1 VRARVRE
8 AEHTDVVVVGGGL
21 VGLAVAR
28 ALALSGREVVVLEA
42 EASLGAHASS
52 RNSGVIHAGIYY
64 RPGSAKAVLCV
75 AGKRALYSYC
85 EAQGVPHARLGKL
98 LVATHEAELPTLELL
113 FEQAR
118 ANGVEDLTF
127 LDAAQIRELEPEV
140 RALGALHSPSSGIVD
155 VSALL
160 AAFKRDATENGA
172 HVVTSTPVLAGRL
185 LADGFELELG
195 GVEPSRVRCRTLV
208 NAAGLRAPALSR
220 SLAGL
225 DQARVPAEHYS
236 RGHYFALA
244 RPSPFRRL
252 VYPVPVPGGL
262 GIHVTLELDGR
273 ARFGPDVSEASG
285 VDYAFDETRV
295 TSFYSAIRRYY
306 PGLADEALVP
316 GYVGVRPKLG
326 PPGTSHDFVI
336 QGPHAAGTP
345 GFAALYGIESPGL
358 TAALAIG
365 DHVRDLLAERPPRSA

>member
-1 VRARVRE
+1 VRE
-8 AEHTDVVVVGGGL
+8 AEHTDVVVAGAGL

-28 ALALSGREVVVLEA
+28 ALALSGRDVVVLEA

-64 RPGSAKAVLCV
+64 RPGSAKAALCV
-75 AGKRALYSYC
+75 AGKRALYAYC

-98 LVATHEAELPTLELL
+98 LVATRDEELPMLELL

-118 ANGVEDLTF
+118 MNGVDDLTW
-127 LDAAQIRELEPEV
+127 LDASQVRELEPEV
-140 RALGALHSPSSGIVD
+140 CALGALHSPSSGIVD
-155 VSALL
+155 ASALL
-160 AAFKRDATENGA
+160 AAFKRDVTENGA
-172 HVVTSTPVLAGRL
+172 QVVTSTPVLGGRL

-195 GVEPSRVRCRTLV
+195 GFERSRVRCRALV

-244 RPSPFRRL
+244 RASPFRRL
-252 VYPVPVPGGL
+252 VYPVPAPGGL

-285 VDYAFDETRV
+285 VDYAFDETRAA
-295 TSFYSAIRRYY
+295 SFYSAIRRYY
-306 PGLADEALVP
+306 PGLADETLVP
-316 GYVGVRPKLG
+316 GYVGVRAKLG

-336 QGPHAAGTP
+336 QGPDASGTP

-358 TAALAIG
+358 TASLAIG
-365 DHVRDLLAERPPRSA
+365 DHVRDLLVDRPRRSA